1 MNTSQTP
8 IRVLIVESHPLH
20 RLGLKAILEEQADIE
35 IAGVAVSGE
44 EGVLIHQRLEPDVTL
59 YGLRIPDLC
68 GVDAVKAIRADSPKA
83 QIIILADHTGDN
95 EIKRSLENGACGYV
109 MKDAPAEELLKAIR
123 AVAAGKRFVSSEVA
137 EILTE
142 HVGDEALT
150 PAEVRVLKMI
160 TDGKSNKEIAASLD
174 ITDNTVKTH
183 LKNIFGK
190 LGVDDRTS
198 AAMTAIRRGIV
209 RVDV

>member
-1 MNTSQTP
+1 MNTSQTQ

-123 AVAAGKRFVSSEVA
+123 AVATGKRFVSPEVA

-160 TDGKSNKEIAASLD
+160 TDGKSNNEIAASLD

>member
-1 MNTSQTP
+1 MNNSQTP

-35 IAGVAVSGE
+35 IAVVAVSGE

-109 MKDAPAEELLKAIR
+109 LKDAPAEELLKAIR
-123 AVAAGKRFVSSEVA
+123 AVATGKRFVSSEVA

-160 TDGKSNKEIAASLD
+160 TDGKSNKEIAARLD

>member
-1 MNTSQTP
+1 QTQ

-123 AVAAGKRFVSSEVA
+123 AVATGKRFVSSEVA

-142 HVGDEALT
+142 HVGDEVLT
-150 PAEVRVLKMI
+150 PAELRVLKMI

-198 AAMTAIRRGIV
+198 AAMTAIRRGII
-209 RVDV
+209 RADV